1 MRIKARR
8 TLLIVGLSV
17 PLLVVGVTAGLPA
30 TELPARDA
38 EGFVAS
44 FSPDPSDLATT
55 GRNRYWILEP
65 GYRVVL
71 EGNDTKVAIMVLDE
85 TVRVGTVETR
95 VVEEREW
102 QNGELVE
109 VSRNFYAMSRSTGD
123 LYYFGEDVDIFKDG
137 KVVGHEGSWR
147 AFDGQ
152 NRPGLMM
159 PGTPRP
165 GMRYYQELAPGV
177 AMDRAEILALGSTL
191 DTPNGVTL
199 KGCLEV
205 EETSALNAR
214 ERSTKIYAPGIGVV
228 VDDEVSIVSH
238 GFAAPSQL
246 TPRNEAT
253 SRSEKGDKE

>member
-1 MRIKARR
+1 MTLGQRR
-8 TLLIVGLSV
+8 HIPAATLFV
-17 PLLVVGVTAGLPA
+17 PLLVVGVAAGLPA

-71 EGNDTKVAIMVLDE
+71 EGNDTKVAITVLDE
-85 TVRVGTVETR
+85 TVGVGPVETR

-109 VSRNFYAMSRSTGD
+109 VSRNFYAMSCSTGD
-123 LYYFGEDVDIFKDG
+123 LYYFGEDVDIFKG
-137 KVVGHEGSWR
+137 GRVAGHEGSWR

-205 EETSALNAR
+205 KETSALNAK
-214 ERSTKIYAPGIGVV
+214 ERSTKIYAPGIGLVL
-228 VDDEVSIVSH
+228 DDEVSIVSH
-238 GFAAPSQL
+238 GFAATSQL
-246 TPRNEAT
+246 TPKHQKTSVSKKGNE
-253 SRSEKGDKE
+253 E